1 MENESQALLAAIME
15 TAVDAI
21 IVIDAKGIVQL
32 ANPATQTMFG
42 FDNADLIGQ
51 NISMLMPAP
60 YQQQHDQY
68 LKNYFESGIAKIIGI
83 GRDVVGKR
91 KNGQEFPMHLAVS
104 EIRVADRLL
113 FAGII
118 RDITALKDAESEL
131 QTANEALEE
140 RVRERTDD
148 LHRAQAELVRVEKLA
163 TLGQVSGGIAHEI
176 RNPLNAIKTSAYFLL
191 NANSASPAKVN
202 EHLQRIDRQVTVID
216 HVVTALSDVARLPA
230 PSTSPCDVRII
241 VRDVIRS
248 TSLSPGI
255 VVDDQLPTL
264 LPPAVVDANQIPI
277 VVKNIIRNAR
287 EAMPDGG
294 KLTLA
299 ANHDNEAVRLS
310 IADSGS
316 GISPENMSR
325 ITEPLFSTKQAGMGL
340 GLAIS
345 KTILE
350 QNRGRLEV
358 VSSLG
363 EGSTFTLVLPT
374 TSPTNP
380 A

>member
-1 MENESQALLAAIME
+1 MKNESQALLAAIME

-21 IVIDAKGIVQL
+21 IVIDSNGIVQL

-42 FDNADLIGQ
+42 FDRAELIGQ

-60 YQQQHDQY
+60 DREQHDRY
-68 LKNYFESGIAKIIGI
+68 LKNYLHSGIAKIIGI
-83 GRDVVGKR
+83 GREVIGKR
-91 KNGQEFPMHLAVS
+91 KNGQQFPMHLAVS
-104 EIRVADRLL
+104 EFQVAGRLL
-113 FAGII
+113 FAGIV
-118 RDITALKDAESEL
+118 RDITALKDAESKL
-131 QTANEALEE
+131 QIANEALED
-140 RVRERTDD
+140 RVQERTNE
-148 LHRAQAELVRVEKLA
+148 LHRAQAELLRVEKLA

-191 NANSASPAKVN
+191 HANSASPEKVN

-216 HVVTALSDVARLPA
+216 HVVTALSDVARLPKPKA
-230 PSTSPCDVRII
+230 ASCDVRII
-241 VRDVIRS
+241 VREVVRS
-248 TSLSPGI
+248 ISLPPSI
-255 VVDDQLPTL
+255 VLDDQLPAL
-264 LPPAVVDANQIPI
+264 LPPAIVDAHQIPLVVRNI
-277 VVKNIIRNAR
+277 VRNAR
-287 EAMPDGG
+287 DAMPEGG
-294 KLTLA
+294 TLTVI
-299 ANHDNEAVRLS
+299 ANHDDATVRLS
-310 IADSGS
+310 IADSGT

-358 VSSLG
+358 ESSIG
-363 EGSTFTLVLPT
+363 KGSTFTIVLPT
-374 TSPTNP
+374 ITPID